1 MHAQCNN
8 LHTVITRH
16 YLLFTSHFFYL
27 HNLISDEALTN
38 IYIYLCFIF
47 WQMLKQ
53 LDPDWTRK
61 SSLEKLSTMALVYDY
76 DKLDSDIQMAAH
88 QMISDMLSTEQKT
101 LISNFLLNVENLQ
114 QQDLPQI
121 ALQVSDLTL
130 A

>member
-1 MHAQCNN
+1 
-8 LHTVITRH
+8 
-16 YLLFTSHFFYL
+16 
-27 HNLISDEALTN
+27 
-38 IYIYLCFIF
+38 
-47 WQMLKQ
+47 MLKQ

-76 DKLDSDIQMAAH
+76 DKLDSDIQMAAL
-88 QMISDMLSTEQKT
+88 QMISDMLSTEQKA

>member
-1 MHAQCNN
+1 
-8 LHTVITRH
+8 
-16 YLLFTSHFFYL
+16 
-27 HNLISDEALTN
+27 
-38 IYIYLCFIF
+38 
-47 WQMLKQ
+47 MLKQ

-76 DKLDSDIQMAAH
+76 DKLDSDIHMAAL
-88 QMISDMLSTEQKT
+88 QMIFDMLSTEQKT

>member
-1 MHAQCNN
+1 
-8 LHTVITRH
+8 
-16 YLLFTSHFFYL
+16 
-27 HNLISDEALTN
+27 
-38 IYIYLCFIF
+38 
-47 WQMLKQ
+47 MLKQ
-53 LDPDWTRK
+53 LDPDWMRK

-76 DKLDSDIQMAAH
+76 DKLDSDIQMAAL
-88 QMISDMLSTEQKT
+88 QMISDMLPTEQKT

>member
-1 MHAQCNN
+1 
-8 LHTVITRH
+8 
-16 YLLFTSHFFYL
+16 
-27 HNLISDEALTN
+27 
-38 IYIYLCFIF
+38 
-47 WQMLKQ
+47 MLKQ

-61 SSLEKLSTMALVYDY
+61 SSLEKLATMALVYDY
-76 DKLDSDIQMAAH
+76 DKLDSEIQMAAL
-88 QMISDMLSTEQKT
+88 QMITDMLSTEQKT

>member
-1 MHAQCNN
+1 
-8 LHTVITRH
+8 
-16 YLLFTSHFFYL
+16 
-27 HNLISDEALTN
+27 
-38 IYIYLCFIF
+38 
-47 WQMLKQ
+47 MLKQ

-76 DKLDSDIQMAAH
+76 NKLDSDIQMAAL

-121 ALQVSDLTL
+121 ALKVSDLTL